1 MSNVIAKGL
10 SPSLSEAEKQE
21 IRDLLTINKTVTLA
35 PGTNLDAVIT
45 HNSYDVSNASS
56 KPANSSTW
64 GYLEVTAHS
73 LNAAN
78 YVKQVWTDLDSSNP
92 RRFLRVLVFGVFT
105 DWRELLTSA
114 NFTEYAAAAN
124 HNHDTV
130 YSQLSHNHDTAY
142 SQLSHDH
149 DTSYSQ
155 LSHNHDTEYSQLDHN
170 HDTVYAVVNHGH
182 NYSANFAA
190 LEHYHDDRYVRTF
203 DVMWNGVGSSVFGVY
218 TADGAT
224 VYHRQ
229 EISGSAIKA
238 SGYWGDTYKST
249 FSNFY
254 VPDPGGAM
262 FGTYAV
268 RGSVLGPPAN
278 STQNATTLFV
288 RLA

>member
-45 HNSYDVSNASS
+45 PNSYDVSNASS

-78 YVKQVWTDLDSSNP
+78 YVKQVWTDLDSGNP

-130 YSQLSHNHDTAY
+130 YSQLSHNHDT
-142 SQLSHDH
+142 
-149 DTSYSQ
+149 SYSQ
-155 LSHNHDTEYSQLDHN
+155 LSHNHDTSYSPLSHNHDTSYSPLSHN

-203 DVMWNGVGSSVFGVY
+203 DVRLDGIGSSVFGVY
-218 TADGAT
+218 ITNGAT

-238 SGYWGDTYKST
+238 SGYWGDTDRTGYVDIH
-249 FSNFY
+249 
-254 VPDPGGAM
+254 VPDSGEAM

-268 RGSVLGPPAN
+268 RGSVLGALVD
-278 STQNATTLFV
+278 SAQNATTLFV
-288 RLA
+288 RVA